1 MCSFNYGGQSYET
14 LDYSVMSSTPR
25 RSYTEG
31 TKSFN
36 SRAEQE
42 MRELEPEDYKH
53 PFINVYSES
62 GYVYHTGEPKKALR
76 LSLVGQDY
84 IYSPSVK
91 KMTFSSVM
99 AVYYRTGCSYRQLWK
114 LGRFVPEICP
124 IFLNKKKLSD
134 IMLTIFKKVQIRL
147 GQLQEKGI
155 SFIAW
160 EIETEKVI
168 EDKRKDTKTSE
179 STALPCEQSYID
191 WNNSVARKNGKLYF
205 AIEIKDFIDAY
216 NYCYYQDYGK
226 KYIQSLVTWYSY
238 KQDFGRLKGDMCY
251 EYTENKKILTL
262 PTVAV
267 YTIKHTKNIE
277 AITVNFDDHSYTEK
291 MYKKYEKLCF
301 YCLKMLFPNME
312 KNKITSL
319 YKKLNKKAYDHIF
332 QTEKGFHSYNLPS
345 DLYYRDG
352 VGIYPYFAYGES
364 VRMCI
369 IPVDQKLIRSYRKK
383 GVRLHRLDER
393 KMKGI

>member
-1 MCSFNYGGQSYET
+1 
-14 LDYSVMSSTPR
+14 
-25 RSYTEG
+25 
-31 TKSFN
+31 
-36 SRAEQE
+36 
-42 MRELEPEDYKH
+42 
-53 PFINVYSES
+53 
-62 GYVYHTGEPKKALR
+62 
-76 LSLVGQDY
+76 
-84 IYSPSVK
+84 
-91 KMTFSSVM
+91 
-99 AVYYRTGCSYRQLWK
+99 
-114 LGRFVPEICP
+114 
-124 IFLNKKKLSD
+124 
-134 IMLTIFKKVQIRL
+134 
-147 GQLQEKGI
+147 
-155 SFIAW
+155 
-160 EIETEKVI
+160 
-168 EDKRKDTKTSE
+168 
-179 STALPCEQSYID
+179 
-191 WNNSVARKNGKLYF
+191 
-205 AIEIKDFIDAY
+205 
-216 NYCYYQDYGK
+216 
-226 KYIQSLVTWYSY
+226 
-238 KQDFGRLKGDMCY
+238 MCY

-319 YKKLNKKAYDHIF
+319 YKKLNKKSYDHLF

-393 KMKGI
+393 KMKGK

>member
-1 MCSFNYGGQSYET
+1 MFQN
-14 LDYSVMSSTPR
+14 
-25 RSYTEG
+25 
-31 TKSFN
+31 
-36 SRAEQE
+36 
-42 MRELEPEDYKH
+42 KH
-53 PFINVYSES
+53 IVQW
-62 GYVYHTGEPKKALR
+62 AL
-76 LSLVGQDY
+76 Y
-84 IYSPSVK
+84 
-91 KMTFSSVM
+91 MTI
-99 AVYYRTGCSYRQLWK
+99 CI
-114 LGRFVPEICP
+114 FV
-124 IFLNKKKLSD
+124 
-134 IMLTIFKKVQIRL
+134 LTACKN
-147 GQLQEKGI
+147 
-155 SFIAW
+155 
-160 EIETEKVI
+160 EKVI
-168 EDKRKDTKTSE
+168 QDKRKDTKTSE

-191 WNNSVARKNGKLYF
+191 WNNSVARKNEKLYF

-267 YTIKHTKNIE
+267 YNIKHTKNIE
-277 AITVNFDDHSYTEK
+277 AINVNFDDHSYTEK

-369 IPVDQKLIRSYRKK
+369 IPVDQKANTDHSSFSIMSIFHNYSFSFHFSFIQSMQPNTFFP
-383 GVRLHRLDER
+383 V
-393 KMKGI
+393 

>member
-1 MCSFNYGGQSYET
+1 
-14 LDYSVMSSTPR
+14 MSR
-25 RSYTEG
+25 VI
-31 TKSFN
+31 
-36 SRAEQE
+36 
-42 MRELEPEDYKH
+42 L
-53 PFINVYSES
+53 I
-62 GYVYHTGEPKKALR
+62 
-76 LSLVGQDY
+76 
-84 IYSPSVK
+84 
-91 KMTFSSVM
+91 
-99 AVYYRTGCSYRQLWK
+99 
-114 LGRFVPEICP
+114 
-124 IFLNKKKLSD
+124 
-134 IMLTIFKKVQIRL
+134 
-147 GQLQEKGI
+147 GI
-155 SFIAW
+155 
-160 EIETEKVI
+160 TV
-168 EDKRKDTKTSE
+168 
-179 STALPCEQSYID
+179 LP
-191 WNNSVARKNGKLYF
+191 GK
-205 AIEIKDFIDAY
+205 IEIKDFIDAY

-238 KQDFGRLKGDMCY
+238 KQDFGRLKEDMCY

-393 KMKGI
+393 KMKGK

>member
-1 MCSFNYGGQSYET
+1 MFQN
-14 LDYSVMSSTPR
+14 
-25 RSYTEG
+25 
-31 TKSFN
+31 
-36 SRAEQE
+36 
-42 MRELEPEDYKH
+42 KH
-53 PFINVYSES
+53 IVQWVLY
-62 GYVYHTGEPKKALR
+62 
-76 LSLVGQDY
+76 
-84 IYSPSVK
+84 
-91 KMTFSSVM
+91 MTIC
-99 AVYYRTGCSYRQLWK
+99 T
-114 LGRFVPEICP
+114 FV
-124 IFLNKKKLSD
+124 
-134 IMLTIFKKVQIRL
+134 LTACKN
-147 GQLQEKGI
+147 
-155 SFIAW
+155 
-160 EIETEKVI
+160 EKVI

-267 YTIKHTKNIE
+267 YTI
-277 AITVNFDDHSYTEK
+277 
-291 MYKKYEKLCF
+291 
-301 YCLKMLFPNME
+301 
-312 KNKITSL
+312 TSL

-393 KMKGI
+393 KMKGK

>member
-1 MCSFNYGGQSYET
+1 MFQN
-14 LDYSVMSSTPR
+14 
-25 RSYTEG
+25 
-31 TKSFN
+31 
-36 SRAEQE
+36 
-42 MRELEPEDYKH
+42 KH
-53 PFINVYSES
+53 IVQWVLY
-62 GYVYHTGEPKKALR
+62 
-76 LSLVGQDY
+76 
-84 IYSPSVK
+84 
-91 KMTFSSVM
+91 MTI
-99 AVYYRTGCSYRQLWK
+99 CI
-114 LGRFVPEICP
+114 FV
-124 IFLNKKKLSD
+124 
-134 IMLTIFKKVQIRL
+134 LTACKN
-147 GQLQEKGI
+147 
-155 SFIAW
+155 
-160 EIETEKVI
+160 EKVI

-191 WNNSVARKNGKLYF
+191 WNNSVARKNEKLYF

-393 KMKGI
+393 KMKGK

>member
-1 MCSFNYGGQSYET
+1 MFQN
-14 LDYSVMSSTPR
+14 
-25 RSYTEG
+25 
-31 TKSFN
+31 
-36 SRAEQE
+36 
-42 MRELEPEDYKH
+42 KH
-53 PFINVYSES
+53 IVQWVLY
-62 GYVYHTGEPKKALR
+62 
-76 LSLVGQDY
+76 
-84 IYSPSVK
+84 
-91 KMTFSSVM
+91 MTIC
-99 AVYYRTGCSYRQLWK
+99 T
-114 LGRFVPEICP
+114 FV
-124 IFLNKKKLSD
+124 
-134 IMLTIFKKVQIRL
+134 LTACKN
-147 GQLQEKGI
+147 
-155 SFIAW
+155 
-160 EIETEKVI
+160 EKVI

-238 KQDFGRLKGDMCY
+238 KQDFGRLKADMCY

-277 AITVNFDDHSYTEK
+277 AITVF
-291 MYKKYEKLCF
+291 
-301 YCLKMLFPNME
+301 
-312 KNKITSL
+312 L

-393 KMKGI
+393 KMKGK